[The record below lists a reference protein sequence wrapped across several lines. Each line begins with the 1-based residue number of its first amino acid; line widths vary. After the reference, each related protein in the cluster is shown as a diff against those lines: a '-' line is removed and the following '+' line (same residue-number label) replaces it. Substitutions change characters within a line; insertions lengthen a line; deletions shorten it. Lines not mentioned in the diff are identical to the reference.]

1 MSGQEIAD
9 AFADVMREHGDTMTL
24 RRPGDTN
31 VDVTV
36 QAARMGASS
45 LDAVQGQT
53 TIGVRIRIS
62 NAEIAAQSSYTLP
75 VRVGLD
81 QLIDSDGRAYV
92 IKAADTKRPQGVV
105 VAHVLTVEG

>member
-1 MSGQEIAD
+1 MN
-9 AFADVMREHGDTMTL
+9 FARFNAMLNQRGETMTL

-36 QAARMGASS
+36 KAARMGASS

-53 TIGVRIRIS
+53 TSGFTVRIS